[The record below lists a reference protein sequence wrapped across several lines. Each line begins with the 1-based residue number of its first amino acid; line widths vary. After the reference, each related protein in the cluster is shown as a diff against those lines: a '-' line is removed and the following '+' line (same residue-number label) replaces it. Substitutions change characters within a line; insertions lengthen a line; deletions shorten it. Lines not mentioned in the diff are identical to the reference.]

1 MSHMIIHTGEA
12 LIDFIPVRD
21 AGGRTAFF
29 PAPGGSP
36 YNASIAVARLEAPAA
51 FFGRISRDFFGDQ
64 LVQGLVD
71 NGVSTEL
78 VLRDQAPSTLAF
90 VKKNDRGEA
99 RYAFFAEGAADRRV
113 LPGDLPELPQSTRA
127 LQFGS
132 IALIPDPVGETILS
146 LAEHCR
152 GRCLVSFDPN
162 IRTSLVTDEE
172 EYRRRIARGVAAS
185 TVVKVSDEDLLW
197 MSGSPN
203 LEEGARSLLEQ
214 GPSLVVVTEGSAGA
228 RAWSRDIAVA
238 VPAEKTSV
246 TDTIGAGDSFHAAL
260 LAWLHHS
267 GLLDTGA
274 ISGLGK
280 DDISAMLRF
289 AGAVAAKT
297 CSRAGAD
304 PPRLSEVQTR
314 FRSW

>member
-1 MSHMIIHTGEA
+1 MIIHTGEA

-64 LVQGLVD
+64 LMQGLVE
-71 NGVSTEL
+71 NGVATDL
-78 VLRDQAPSTLAF
+78 VVRDDAPSTLAF

-99 RYAFFAEGAADRRV
+99 RYAFFAQGSADR
-113 LPGDLPELPQSTRA
+113 LLQPEDLPELPESTQA
-127 LQFGS
+127 IQFGS
-132 IALIPDPVGETILS
+132 IALIPDPVGSTILS

-152 GRCLVSFDPN
+152 GRCVVSFDPN
-162 IRTSLVTDEE
+162 IRASLVADEDA
-172 EYRRRIARGVAAS
+172 YRQRIRRAVLAS
-185 TVVKVSDEDLLW
+185 TIVKVSDEDLLW
-197 MSGSPN
+197 MSGSSD
-203 LEEGARSLLEQ
+203 LAESAQTLLAQ
-214 GPSLVVVTEGSAGA
+214 GPSLVIVTEGGQGS
-228 RAWSRDIAVA
+228 RAYSRDHSVQ
-238 VPAEKTSV
+238 VPAEKASV
-246 TDTIGAGDSFHAAL
+246 ADTIGAGDSFHAAL
-260 LAWLHHS
+260 LAWLYHS
-267 GLLDTGA
+267 DALNEQSVGE
-274 ISGLGK
+274 LGREK
-280 DDISAMLRF
+280 LEEMLRF